1 MNKTE
6 SGLRYYTRQNGEQ
19 VWVPKSVKNRHRGW
33 QVNDQQFQSLESV
46 YDTIADWSRGL
57 EKMLRRAWLGLIIF
71 GFAFTSLGFR
81 YVINSHDIIRYITMT
96 CLGVFISTCLIQLG
110 FSLWKYYYFS
120 KLSKAEKVDIASLSK
135 ERSPIRIHIYYG
147 GILYSVMLVIVLGG
161 DFLEAFFSETAGHAF
176 DRIVSTAGLLVVMM
190 YITKSP
196 MSLYNYLISFP
207 ELRVIEEGTEWVGKS
222 NAINIEDKA

>member
-1 MNKTE
+1 M
-6 SGLRYYTRQNGEQ
+6 
-19 VWVPKSVKNRHRGW
+19 
-33 QVNDQQFQSLESV
+33 
-46 YDTIADWSRGL
+46 
-57 EKMLRRAWLGLIIF
+57 IIF
-71 GFAFTSLGFR
+71 GCAFTSLGFR
-81 YVINSHDIIRYITMT
+81 YVINSHDILRYITMT

-135 ERSPIRIHIYYG
+135 EKSPIRIHISYG